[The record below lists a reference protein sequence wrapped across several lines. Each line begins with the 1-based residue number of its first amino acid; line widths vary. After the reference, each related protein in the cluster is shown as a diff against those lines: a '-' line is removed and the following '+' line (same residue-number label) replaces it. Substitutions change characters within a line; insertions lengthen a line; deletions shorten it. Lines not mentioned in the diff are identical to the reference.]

1 MLTKVDAVGGA
12 EVFFPNLDEHPDFE
26 LVSATEWEEDNG
38 YKISFTTYKNI
49 RLKWFLLDIKIFKNA
64 HII

>member
-49 RLKWFLLDIKIFKNA
+49 RLK
-64 HII
+64 